1 MTTSTSN
8 SGSRLSLGVEGMTC
22 ASCVSRVEK
31 IIAKVPGVQSAQVNL
46 ATNKATVDFE
56 GAAPIEAIM
65 QAVEKGGYTISV
77 QDIVL
82 DVQDMTC
89 ASCVGRVEKALLKV
103 PGVQKAAVNLATA
116 KAHIQAVQGVSTPEL
131 IQAVTKA
138 GYPASLAEASSSTDQ
153 FERAEQTYET
163 LRKRFWLATIFA
175 LPVFI
180 MEMGGHMVPAFH
192 HWVASTIGTQ
202 NSWLIQFVLTTVV
215 LFFPGREFY
224 TKGIP
229 VLLRGAPDM
238 NSLVAVGTLAAYAFS
253 LVATFAPQW
262 LPAESVYVYFE
273 AAAVIVALI
282 LLGRVMEARAK
293 GRTSEAIQRLLSLQ
307 PPTARVRRDGQE
319 IELPLAELHT
329 GDIVLVRPG
338 ERIPVDGDVVAGQ
351 SYVDES
357 MVTGESIAVSKS
369 QGDKIIGGTVNQKGS
384 LEFEATAVGQDT
396 VLANIVSM
404 VEQAQ
409 GSKLPIQAVVDKI
422 TLWFVPA
429 VMTLAVLTAIVWLI
443 FGPSPAL
450 SFALVNAVAVL
461 IIACPCAMGLATP
474 TSIMV
479 GTGRA
484 AQAGVLFRKGD
495 SLQALRDV
503 KVVAVDKTG
512 TLTKGAPELTDFV
525 CVPGENQ
532 EQTLAAIAALENYSE
547 HPIAQAIVNAA
558 KDKQITLPKAEQ
570 FESLTGLGV
579 TAHIGSDK
587 WHVGADRLMTQLGA
601 DLSAFS
607 EQAQTLA
614 QEGKTPMYAAR
625 NQQVIALLAVADPI
639 KETTPRAIE
648 QLHARGIKVVMI
660 TGDNRH
666 TANAIARR
674 LNIDEVVAEVMP
686 EGKVQAVQALR
697 ETHQHLA
704 YVGDGINDAPALAV
718 ADVGIAIGT
727 GTDIAIEAADV
738 VLMSGDMLGVVT
750 AIALSH
756 ATMRN
761 IHQNLF
767 WAFAYNVA
775 LIPVAAGL
783 LYPFNGTLL
792 SPMFAAGAMALSSV
806 FVVSNALRL
815 RRVKLS

>member
-1 MTTSTSN
+1 MTTSTAKQA
-8 SGSRLSLGVEGMTC
+8 SRLTLDVEGMTC

-31 IIAKVPGVQSAQVNL
+31 IIAKVPGVRSAQVNL
-46 ATNKATVDFE
+46 ATQKATVEVD
-56 GAAPIEAIM
+56 GVPPIQEIV
-65 QAVEKGGYTISV
+65 QAVEKGGYQVPSQEQIL
-77 QDIVL
+77 Q
-82 DVQDMTC
+82 VQDMTC

-103 PGVQKAAVNLATA
+103 PGVQSAAVNLASGQ
-116 KAHIQAVQGVSTPEL
+116 AHVRSMQGVSVDDL
-131 IQAVTKA
+131 IAAVGKV
-138 GYPASLAEASSSTDQ
+138 GYPASQASVTTAQDQ
-153 FERAEQTYET
+153 TERAQHHYDST
-163 LRKRFWLATIFA
+163 RRRFWLAAVLA

-180 MEMGGHMVPAFH
+180 LEMGGHMVPAFH
-192 HWVASTIGTQ
+192 HWIGATIGTQ
-202 NSWLIQFVLTTVV
+202 NSWLLQFALTTLV
-215 LFFPGREFY
+215 LVFPGREFY

-229 VLLRGAPDM
+229 TLLRGAPDM
-238 NSLVAVGTLAAYAFS
+238 NSLVAVGTLAAYLFS
-253 LVATFAPQW
+253 LVTTFAPQW
-262 LPAESVYVYFE
+262 LPQASQHVYYE

-282 LLGRVMEARAK
+282 LLGRLLEARAK

-319 IELPLAELHT
+319 VDVPLESLQT
-329 GDIVLVRPG
+329 GECVLVRPG
-338 ERIPVDGDVVAGQ
+338 ERIPVDGRIVSGQ

-357 MVTGESIAVSKS
+357 MVTGESVPVAKQI
-369 QGDKIIGGTVNQKGS
+369 GDTLIGGTVNQKGS

-396 VLANIVSM
+396 VLAHIVSM

-409 GSKLPIQAVVDKI
+409 GAKLPIQAVVDKI

-429 VMTLAVLTAIVWLI
+429 VMGLAVLTALVWLI

-503 KVVAVDKTG
+503 RVVAVDKTG

-525 CVPGENQ
+525 GLPGDDEH
-532 EQTLAAIAALENYSE
+532 TVLAAVAALENHSE
-547 HPIAQAIVNAA
+547 HPIAQAIVAA
-558 KDKQITLPKAEQ
+558 AQEKGLSLPRAEQ

-579 TAHIGSDK
+579 QALIDGVT
-587 WHVGADRLMTQLGA
+587 WHVGADRLMDRLGA
-601 DLSAFS
+601 DLSVFAA
-607 EQAQTLA
+607 QAQTLA

-625 NQQVIALLAVADPI
+625 ANQVVALLAVADPI
-639 KETTPRAIE
+639 KDSTPQAIE
-648 QLHARGIKVVMI
+648 HLHARGIKVVMI

-666 TANAIARR
+666 TAHAIARR
-674 LNIDEVVAEVMP
+674 LNIDDVVAEVMP

-697 ETHQHLA
+697 QEYRHLA

-738 VLMSGDMLGVVT
+738 VLMSGDMRGVVT
-750 AIALSH
+750 AISLSH
-756 ATMRN
+756 ATLRN

-775 LIPVAAGL
+775 LIPVAAGV
-783 LYPFNGTLL
+783 LYPFGGPLL
-792 SPMFAAGAMALSSV
+792 SPVFAAGAMALSSV

-815 RRVKLS
+815 RRARLD

>member
-31 IIAKVPGVQSAQVNL
+31 IIAKVPGVLSAQVNL

-65 QAVEKGGYTISV
+65 QAVEKGGYTISL

-180 MEMGGHMVPAFH
+180 LEMGGHMVPAFH

-319 IELPLAELHT
+319 IELPLSELHT

-525 CVPGENQ
+525 CAPGENQ
-532 EQTLAAIAALENYSE
+532 DQTLAAIAALENYSE

-579 TAHIGSDK
+579 TAHIGSDQ

-738 VLMSGDMLGVVT
+738 VLMSGDMQGVVT

-815 RRVKLS
+815 RRVKLD

>member
-65 QAVEKGGYTISV
+65 QAVEKGGYTISL

-138 GYPASLAEASSSTDQ
+138 GYPASLAEAASSTDQ

-180 MEMGGHMVPAFH
+180 LEMGGHMVPAFH

-202 NSWLIQFVLTTVV
+202 NSWLIQFALTTVV

-319 IELPLAELHT
+319 IELPLSELHT

-525 CVPGENQ
+525 CAPGENQ
-532 EQTLAAIAALENYSE
+532 DQTLAAIAALENYSE

-579 TAHIGSDK
+579 TAHIGSDQ

-738 VLMSGDMLGVVT
+738 VLMSGDMQGVVT

-815 RRVKLS
+815 RRVKLD

>member
-1 MTTSTSN
+1 MTTNTSN

-56 GAAPIEAIM
+56 GAAPIQAIM
-65 QAVEKGGYTISV
+65 QAVEKGGYTISL
-77 QDIVL
+77 QEIVL

-116 KAHIQAVQGVSTPEL
+116 KAHIQAVQGVGTPEL

-138 GYPASLAEASSSTDQ
+138 GYPASLAEASSSTEQ

-163 LRKRFWLATIFA
+163 LRRRFWLATVFA

-180 MEMGGHMVPAFH
+180 LEMGGHMVPAFH
-192 HWVASTIGTQ
+192 HWVAGTIGTQ
-202 NSWLIQFVLTTVV
+202 NSWLIQFVLTTLV

-262 LPAESVYVYFE
+262 LPVESVYVYFE

-319 IELPLAELHT
+319 VELPLAELHT

-429 VMTLAVLTAIVWLI
+429 VMTLAVLTALVWLI

-525 CVPGENQ
+525 CAPGENQ
-532 EQTLAAIAALENYSE
+532 DQTLAAIAALENYSE

-558 KDKQITLPKAEQ
+558 KDKKITLPKAEQ

-579 TAHIGSDK
+579 TAHIGSDQ

-614 QEGKTPMYAAR
+614 HEGKTPMYAAR

-738 VLMSGDMLGVVT
+738 VLMSGDMQGVVT

-815 RRVKLS
+815 RRVKLD

>member
-65 QAVEKGGYTISV
+65 QAVEKGGYTISL

-131 IQAVTKA
+131 IQAVAKA

-180 MEMGGHMVPAFH
+180 LEMGGHMVPAFH

-224 TKGIP
+224 TKGTP

-238 NSLVAVGTLAAYAFS
+238 NSLVAVGTLAAYTFS

-319 IELPLAELHT
+319 IELPLSELHT

-525 CVPGENQ
+525 CAPGENQ
-532 EQTLAAIAALENYSE
+532 DQTLAAIAALENYSE

-579 TAHIGSDK
+579 TAHIGSDQ

-738 VLMSGDMLGVVT
+738 VLMSGDMQGVVT

-815 RRVKLS
+815 RRVKLD

>member
-65 QAVEKGGYTISV
+65 QAVEKGGYTISL

-180 MEMGGHMVPAFH
+180 LEMGGHMVPAFH

-319 IELPLAELHT
+319 IELPLSELHT

-525 CVPGENQ
+525 CAPGENQ
-532 EQTLAAIAALENYSE
+532 DQTLAAIAALENYSE

-579 TAHIGSDK
+579 TAHIGSDQ

-648 QLHARGIKVVMI
+648 QLHTRGIKVVMI

-738 VLMSGDMLGVVT
+738 VLMSGDMQGVVT

-815 RRVKLS
+815 RRVKLD

>member
-65 QAVEKGGYTISV
+65 QAVEKGGYTISL

-180 MEMGGHMVPAFH
+180 LEMGGHMVPAFH

-319 IELPLAELHT
+319 IELPLSELHT

-525 CVPGENQ
+525 CAPGENQ
-532 EQTLAAIAALENYSE
+532 DQTLAAIAALENYSE

-579 TAHIGSDK
+579 TAHIGSDQ

-738 VLMSGDMLGVVT
+738 VLMSGDMQGVVT

-815 RRVKLS
+815 RRVKLD

>member
-1 MTTSTSN
+1 MMTSPSDK
-8 SGSRLSLGVEGMTC
+8 GSRLTLGVEGMTC

-31 IIAKVPGVQSAQVNL
+31 IISKVPGVRQAQVNL
-46 ATNKATVDFE
+46 ATQKATVDYE
-56 GAAPIEAIM
+56 GAAPVQEII
-65 QAVEKGGYTISV
+65 QAVKKGGY
-77 QDIVL
+77 DIPSQEVVL

-103 PGVQKAAVNLATA
+103 PGVQGAAVNLATG
-116 KAHIQAVQGVSTPEL
+116 KATVQSLQGVATGDL
-131 IQAVTKA
+131 IEAVSKA
-138 GYPASLAEASSSTDQ
+138 GYPAKPASAAASGDQ
-153 FERAEQTYET
+153 AERAQQHYESV
-163 LRKRFWLATIFA
+163 RKRFWLAAILAF
-175 LPVFI
+175 PVFVL
-180 MEMGGHMVPAFH
+180 EMGGHMVPAFH
-192 HWVASTIGTQ
+192 HWISASIGTQ
-202 NSWLIQFVLTTVV
+202 NSWLLQFALTTLV
-215 LFFPGREFY
+215 LLFPGREFY
-224 TKGIP
+224 TKGFP

-238 NSLVAVGTLAAYAFS
+238 NSLVAVGTMAAYLFS
-253 LVATFAPQW
+253 IVTTFFPDLLPQ
-262 LPAESVYVYFE
+262 SSRNVYYE

-282 LLGRVMEARAK
+282 LLGRLLEARAK

-307 PPTARVRRDGQE
+307 PPTARVRRNGEEVDV
-319 IELPLAELHT
+319 PLESLQT
-329 GDIVLVRPG
+329 GERVLVRPG
-338 ERIPVDGDVVAGQ
+338 ERIPVDGQVLSGQ

-357 MVTGESIAVSKS
+357 MVTGESVPVAKA
-369 QGDKIIGGTVNQKGS
+369 QGDNLIGGTVNQKGA

-396 VLANIVSM
+396 VLAHIVSM

-409 GSKLPIQAVVDKI
+409 GSKLPIQAIVDKI

-429 VMTLAVLTAIVWLI
+429 VMGLAVLTAIVWLI
-443 FGPSPAL
+443 FGPAPAL

-495 SLQALRDV
+495 SLQALREV
-503 KVVAVDKTG
+503 SVVAVDKTG

-525 CVPGENQ
+525 SAPGEDAQ
-532 EQTLAAIAALENYSE
+532 QVLAAVAALENHSE
-547 HPIAQAIVNAA
+547 HPIAQAIVTAA
-558 KDKQITLPKAEQ
+558 REKGLTLPQAEQ

-579 TAHIGSDK
+579 AARIGEQQ

-601 DLSAFS
+601 DLSAFTQ
-607 EQAQTLA
+607 QAEALA
-614 QEGKTPMYAAR
+614 QEGKTPMYAER
-625 NQQVIALLAVADPI
+625 DGRVLALLAVADPI
-639 KETTPRAIE
+639 KETTPQAIE
-648 QLHARGIKVVMI
+648 ALHARGIKVVMI

-666 TANAIARR
+666 TAHAIARR
-674 LNIDEVVAEVMP
+674 LNIDDVVAEVMP
-686 EGKVQAVQALR
+686 DGKVKAVESLR
-697 ETHQHLA
+697 QEHQHLA

-738 VLMSGDMLGVVT
+738 VLMSGDMRGVVT

-756 ATMRN
+756 ATLRN

-775 LIPVAAGL
+775 LIPVAAGA
-783 LYPFNGTLL
+783 LYPFGGPLL
-792 SPMFAAGAMALSSV
+792 SPVFAAGAMALSSV
-806 FVVSNALRL
+806 FVLTNALRL
-815 RRVKLS
+815 RRVKLD

>member
-1 MTTSTSN
+1 MTTSASN
-8 SGSRLSLGVEGMTC
+8 QGSRLTLDVEGMTC

-31 IIAKVPGVQSAQVNL
+31 IIGKVPGVQSAQVNL
-46 ATNKATVDFE
+46 ATNKATVNFE
-56 GAAPIEAIM
+56 GAAPIDAIM
-65 QAVEKGGYTISV
+65 QAVEKGGYKVSQ

-103 PGVQKAAVNLATA
+103 PGVQKASVNLATA
-116 KAHIQAVQGVSTPEL
+116 KAHVQVAQGVKAPEL
-131 IQAVTKA
+131 IQAVSKA
-138 GYPASLAEASSSTDQ
+138 GYPASLAETAVTNDQ

-163 LRKRFWLATIFA
+163 LRKRFWLATVLA

-180 MEMGGHMVPAFH
+180 LEMGGHMVPAFH

-202 NSWLIQFVLTTVV
+202 NSWLIQFVLTTLV
-215 LFFPGREFY
+215 LMFPGREFY

-229 VLLRGAPDM
+229 VLLRGGPDM
-238 NSLVAVGTLAAYAFS
+238 NSLVAVGTLAAYSFS

-262 LPAESVYVYFE
+262 LPSESVYVYFE

-282 LLGRVMEARAK
+282 LLGRLMEARAK

-319 IELPLAELHT
+319 IELPLADLHT
-329 GDIVLVRPG
+329 GDVVLVRPG
-338 ERIPVDGDVVAGQ
+338 ERIPVDGDVLAGQ

-369 QGDKIIGGTVNQKGS
+369 QGDKVIGGTVNQKGS

-525 CVPGENQ
+525 CAPGENQ
-532 EQTLAAIAALENYSE
+532 DQALAAISALENYSE
-547 HPIAQAIVNAA
+547 HPIAQAIVSAA
-558 KDKQITLPKAEQ
+558 KDKQITLPDAEQ

-579 TAHIGSDK
+579 TAQIGADQ

-601 DLSAFS
+601 DLSAFT

-614 QEGKTPMYAAR
+614 
-625 NQQVIALLAVADPI
+625 
-639 KETTPRAIE
+639 
-648 QLHARGIKVVMI
+648 
-660 TGDNRH
+660 
-666 TANAIARR
+666 
-674 LNIDEVVAEVMP
+674 
-686 EGKVQAVQALR
+686 
-697 ETHQHLA
+697 
-704 YVGDGINDAPALAV
+704 
-718 ADVGIAIGT
+718 
-727 GTDIAIEAADV
+727 
-738 VLMSGDMLGVVT
+738 
-750 AIALSH
+750 
-756 ATMRN
+756 
-761 IHQNLF
+761 
-767 WAFAYNVA
+767 
-775 LIPVAAGL
+775 
-783 LYPFNGTLL
+783 
-792 SPMFAAGAMALSSV
+792 
-806 FVVSNALRL
+806 
-815 RRVKLS
+815 

>member
-77 QDIVL
+77 QNIVL

-116 KAHIQAVQGVSTPEL
+116 KAHIQAVQGVGTSEL
-131 IQAVTKA
+131 IQAVAKA

-153 FERAEQTYET
+153 FERAEHTYET

-180 MEMGGHMVPAFH
+180 LEMGGHMVPAFH

-253 LVATFAPQW
+253 LVATFAPHW

-525 CVPGENQ
+525 CAPGENQ
-532 EQTLAAIAALENYSE
+532 DQTLAAIAALENYSE

-579 TAHIGSDK
+579 TAHIGSDQ

-674 LNIDEVVAEVMP
+674 LNIDDVVAEVMP

-738 VLMSGDMLGVVT
+738 VLMSGDMQGVVT

-761 IHQNLF
+761 IRQNLF

>member
-1 MTTSTSN
+1 MTTNTSN

-56 GAAPIEAIM
+56 GAAPIQAIM
-65 QAVEKGGYTISV
+65 QAVEKGGYTISL
-77 QDIVL
+77 QEIVL

-116 KAHIQAVQGVSTPEL
+116 KAHIQAVQGVGTPEL

-138 GYPASLAEASSSTDQ
+138 GYPASLAEASSSTEQ

-163 LRKRFWLATIFA
+163 LRRRFWLATVFA

-180 MEMGGHMVPAFH
+180 LEMGGHMVPAFH
-192 HWVASTIGTQ
+192 HWVAGTIGTQ
-202 NSWLIQFVLTTVV
+202 NSWLIQFVLTTLV

-262 LPAESVYVYFE
+262 LPVESVYVYFE

-319 IELPLAELHT
+319 VELPLAELHT

-429 VMTLAVLTAIVWLI
+429 VMTLAVLTALVWLV

-525 CVPGENQ
+525 CAPGENQ
-532 EQTLAAIAALENYSE
+532 DQTLAAIAALENYSE

-558 KDKQITLPKAEQ
+558 KDKKITLPKAEQ

-579 TAHIGSDK
+579 TAHIGSDQ

-614 QEGKTPMYAAR
+614 HEGKTPMYAAR

-738 VLMSGDMLGVVT
+738 VLMSGDMQGVVT

-815 RRVKLS
+815 RRVKLD

>member
-1 MTTSTSN
+1 MTASTDKQA
-8 SGSRLSLGVEGMTC
+8 SRLTLDVEGMTC

-31 IIAKVPGVQSAQVNL
+31 IIAKVPGVRSAQVNL
-46 ATNKATVDFE
+46 ATQKATVEVD
-56 GAAPIEAIM
+56 GVPPIQEIV
-65 QAVEKGGYTISV
+65 QAVEKGGYQVPSREQIL
-77 QDIVL
+77 Q
-82 DVQDMTC
+82 VQDMTC

-103 PGVQKAAVNLATA
+103 PGVQSAAVNLASGQ
-116 KAHIQAVQGVSTPEL
+116 AHVRSMQGVSVDDL
-131 IQAVTKA
+131 IAAVGKV
-138 GYPASLAEASSSTDQ
+138 GYPASQASVTTAQDQ
-153 FERAEQTYET
+153 TERAQHNYDST
-163 LRKRFWLATIFA
+163 RRRFWLAAVLA

-180 MEMGGHMVPAFH
+180 LEMGGHMVPAFH
-192 HWVASTIGTQ
+192 HWIGATIGTQ
-202 NSWLIQFVLTTVV
+202 NSWLLQFVLTTLV
-215 LFFPGREFY
+215 LVFPGREFY

-229 VLLRGAPDM
+229 TLLRGAPDM
-238 NSLVAVGTLAAYAFS
+238 NSLVAVGTLAAYLFS
-253 LVATFAPQW
+253 LVTTFAPQW
-262 LPAESVYVYFE
+262 LPQASQHVYYE

-282 LLGRVMEARAK
+282 LLGRLLEARAK

-307 PPTARVRRDGQE
+307 PPTARVRREGQE
-319 IELPLAELHT
+319 VDVPLESLQT
-329 GDIVLVRPG
+329 GECVLVRPG
-338 ERIPVDGDVVAGQ
+338 ERIPVDGRIVSGQ

-357 MVTGESIAVSKS
+357 MVTGESVPVAKQI
-369 QGDKIIGGTVNQKGS
+369 GDTLIGGTVNQKGS

-396 VLANIVSM
+396 VLAHIVSM

-409 GSKLPIQAVVDKI
+409 GAKLPIQAVVDKI

-429 VMTLAVLTAIVWLI
+429 VMGLAVLTALVWLI

-503 KVVAVDKTG
+503 RVVAVDKTG

-525 CVPGENQ
+525 GLPGDDER
-532 EQTLAAIAALENYSE
+532 TVLAAVAALENHSE
-547 HPIAQAIVNAA
+547 HPIAQAIVAA
-558 KDKQITLPKAEQ
+558 AQEKGLSLPRAEQ

-579 TAHIGSDK
+579 QALIDGVT
-587 WHVGADRLMTQLGA
+587 WHVGADRLMDRLGA
-601 DLSAFS
+601 DLSVFAA
-607 EQAQTLA
+607 QAQTLA

-625 NQQVIALLAVADPI
+625 ANQVVALLAVADPI
-639 KETTPRAIE
+639 KDSTPQAIE
-648 QLHARGIKVVMI
+648 HLHARGIKVVMI

-666 TANAIARR
+666 TAHAIARR
-674 LNIDEVVAEVMP
+674 LNIDDVVAEVMP

-697 ETHQHLA
+697 QEYRHLA

-738 VLMSGDMLGVVT
+738 VLMSGDMRGVVT
-750 AIALSH
+750 AISLSH
-756 ATMRN
+756 ATLRN

-775 LIPVAAGL
+775 LIPVAAGV
-783 LYPFNGTLL
+783 LYPFGGPLL
-792 SPMFAAGAMALSSV
+792 SPVFAAGAMALSSV

-815 RRVKLS
+815 RRARLD

>member
-65 QAVEKGGYTISV
+65 QAVEKGGYTISL

-180 MEMGGHMVPAFH
+180 LEMGGHMVPAFH

-202 NSWLIQFVLTTVV
+202 NSWLIQFALTTVV

-319 IELPLAELHT
+319 IELPLSELHT

-525 CVPGENQ
+525 CAPGENQ
-532 EQTLAAIAALENYSE
+532 DQTLAAIAALENYSE

-558 KDKQITLPKAEQ
+558 KEKQITLPKAEQ

-579 TAHIGSDK
+579 TAHIGSDQ
-587 WHVGADRLMTQLGA
+587 WHVGADRLMAQLGA

-625 NQQVIALLAVADPI
+625 NQRVIALLAVADPI

-738 VLMSGDMLGVVT
+738 VLMSGDMQGVVT

-815 RRVKLS
+815 RRVKLD

>member
-1 MTTSTSN
+1 
-8 SGSRLSLGVEGMTC
+8 MTC

-65 QAVEKGGYTISV
+65 QAVEKGGYTISL

-131 IQAVTKA
+131 IQAVAKA

-180 MEMGGHMVPAFH
+180 LEMGGHMVPAFH

-224 TKGIP
+224 TKGTP

-238 NSLVAVGTLAAYAFS
+238 NSLVAVGTLAAYTFS

-319 IELPLAELHT
+319 IELPLSELHT

-525 CVPGENQ
+525 CAPGENQ
-532 EQTLAAIAALENYSE
+532 DQTLAAIAALENYSE

-579 TAHIGSDK
+579 TAHIGSDQ

-738 VLMSGDMLGVVT
+738 VLMSGDMQGVVT

-815 RRVKLS
+815 RRVKLD

>member
-65 QAVEKGGYTISV
+65 QAVEKGGYTISL

-131 IQAVTKA
+131 IQAVAKA

-180 MEMGGHMVPAFH
+180 LEMGGHMVPAFH

-215 LFFPGREFY
+215 LFVPGREFY

-525 CVPGENQ
+525 CAPGENQ
-532 EQTLAAIAALENYSE
+532 DQTLAAIAALENYSE

-579 TAHIGSDK
+579 TAHIGGDQ

-738 VLMSGDMLGVVT
+738 VLMSGDMQGVVT